1 MPQSAAATALRPEA
15 SGPGIPNINPV
26 TGLSTDYL
34 NHFSEALMAL
44 EMAAEIPECL
54 DDVAAWQPR
63 SYAEHFAASR
73 FTNRD
78 VVIDLYRA
86 APPALRREA
95 DRLAHAILGLLIE
108 ARAAATGGGD
118 VAAIGRRATLTIR
131 PLIAELAA
139 LINGTAH
146 NPADRLSSQAAID
159 AMFHG

>member
-1 MPQSAAATALRPEA
+1 MPHSAAATALAPEA

-54 DDVAAWQPR
+54 DDLTAWQPR
-63 SYAEHFAASR
+63 TYTEHFAASR

-78 VVIDLYRA
+78 AVIGFYQA
-86 APPALRREA
+86 APQALRRKA
-95 DRLAHAILGLLIE
+95 DRLADAILGLLVE

-118 VAAIGRRATLTIR
+118 LAMLGRRATLTIR
-131 PLIAELAA
+131 PLIAGLAA
-139 LINGTAH
+139 VINGTAE
-146 NPADRLSSQAAID
+146 NPAERLSSQDAID